1 MEKKKL
7 EKIINLI
14 REQMAAGSGPPTNH
28 TGPHVAEFSPV
39 MDGEQTGLKVK
50 KKKRR
55 PTPVGRY
62 GTRRTWKQTSE
73 S

>member
-1 MEKKKL
+1 MT
-7 EKIINLI
+7 
-14 REQMAAGSGPPTNH
+14 AGSGAPTNH

-62 GTRRTWKQTSE
+62 GTRRTWMQKGE